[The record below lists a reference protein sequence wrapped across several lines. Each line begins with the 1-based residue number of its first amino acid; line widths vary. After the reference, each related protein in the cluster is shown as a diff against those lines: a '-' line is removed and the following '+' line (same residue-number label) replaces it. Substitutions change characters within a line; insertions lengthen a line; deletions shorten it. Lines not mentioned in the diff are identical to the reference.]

1 MRHLET
7 KPPASPGEQLQA
19 PQELLQKPEPPP
31 APLPFLE
38 TEPAVM
44 PYVPSIFDIPL

>member
-1 MRHLET
+1 MRLLET
-7 KPPASPGEQLQA
+7 KPTASPGEQLQ
-19 PQELLQKPEPPP
+19 PPEQQVQKPEPPP

>member
-1 MRHLET
+1 M
-7 KPPASPGEQLQA
+7 PIASPGQQLQPPDPA
-19 PQELLQKPEPPP
+19 GRRPEPPP

-44 PYVPSIFDIPL
+44 PYAPTGFDLPL

>member
-1 MRHLET
+1 M
-7 KPPASPGEQLQA
+7 PIASPGPQLQ
-19 PQELLQKPEPPP
+19 PPDPLVRRPEPPP

-44 PYVPSIFDIPL
+44 PYVPTTFDLPL